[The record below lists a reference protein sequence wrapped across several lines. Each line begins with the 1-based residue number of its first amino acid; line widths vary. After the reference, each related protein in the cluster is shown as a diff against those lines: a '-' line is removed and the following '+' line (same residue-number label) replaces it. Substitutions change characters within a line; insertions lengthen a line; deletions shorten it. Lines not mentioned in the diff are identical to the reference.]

1 MISID
6 KSTNDLKIS
15 RGDTFTVRIN
25 LVGNVTLGPD
35 DYVRFSV
42 KKTIG
47 SSDIVFSKDVQ
58 NPGAQYVDIFFDYE
72 ELEQLN
78 GDVYRYDVTLISKDT
93 RKIYTLIWDAALII
107 KGIAHH
113 AEIE

>member
-47 SSDIVFSKDVQ
+47 CKKDHR
-58 NPGAQYVDIFFDYE
+58 IF
-72 ELEQLN
+72 
-78 GDVYRYDVTLISKDT
+78 RYCIQ
-93 RKIYTLIWDAALII
+93 
-107 KGIAHH
+107 
-113 AEIE
+113 